1 MRSLFKAKIYH
12 KRFLPNVNEFSYSG
26 FYIKIS
32 LENLKELNSLLFSVN
47 KFNLFS
53 FYEKDHGYRNGSS
66 LEVWAK
72 DILNKV
78 GLNNFEGRLVLH
90 TVPRVLGYVFNPV
103 CFWYCY
109 DKNRLIAIIC
119 EVNNTFGETHN
130 YVIKKNDN
138 WHNRTLPKEFHVS
151 PFYDIEGKYKF
162 DFSKNNN
169 VSIKYF
175 VDNKLQ
181 LSTGVKGKEIPWN
194 DINLLKIFFRY
205 PFYTLLIITLIHY
218 QAVKLLFKKN
228 KFYSK
233 PEKSSNELTY
243 D

>member
-1 MRSLFKAKIYH
+1 MRSLFKAKIFH
-12 KRFLPNVNEFSYSG
+12 KRFLPNENEFSYSG
-26 FYIKIS
+26 FYIKVS

-72 DILNKV
+72 DILNKA

-109 DKNRLIAIIC
+109 DKNKLIAIIC
-119 EVNNTFGETHN
+119 EVNNTFGESHN

-151 PFYDIEGKYKF
+151 PFYDIEGVYKF

-181 LSTGVKGKEIPWN
+181 LSTSVKGKEIHWN
-194 DINLLKIFFRY
+194 DINLLKIFFRH
-205 PFYTLLIITLIHY
+205 PFYTFLIISLIHY
-218 QAVKLLFKKN
+218 QAVKLFFKKN
-228 KFYSK
+228 KIYSK
-233 PEKSSNELTY
+233 PEKSRNELTY
-243 D
+243 E